1 MRRLRA
7 IFAWVDR
14 YLLLSGRNCCAG
26 RSWEGL
32 ERSLAR
38 RQTPNDC

>member
-7 IFAWVDR
+7 LFAWIDR
-14 YLLLSGRNCCAG
+14 HLLLGGRNCCAG

-32 ERSLAR
+32 DRSLAR
-38 RQTPNDC
+38 RQGRSDL